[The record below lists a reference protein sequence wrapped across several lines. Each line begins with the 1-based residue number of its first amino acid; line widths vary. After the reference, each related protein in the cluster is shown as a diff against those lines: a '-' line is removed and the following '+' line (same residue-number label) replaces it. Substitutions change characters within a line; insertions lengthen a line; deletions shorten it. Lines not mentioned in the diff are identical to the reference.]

1 MTTQDIIDIYNRTIL
16 KDSGNRLI
24 LHKVKILSP
33 CIKSFVTYTWNV
45 YMCNNNKKKIQYT
58 IEKSFREVTEN
69 EVINN
74 NETMA
79 SLLLEYLFCSIKN
92 NNNEYNNTNK

>member
-1 MTTQDIIDIYNRTIL
+1 MTTQDIIDIYNRTVL

-33 CIKSFVTYTWNV
+33 CIKSFITYTWNI
-45 YMCNNNKKKIQYT
+45 YICNDNKKKIQYT

-74 NETMA
+74 NETMT
-79 SLLLEYLFCSIKN
+79 SLLLEHLFCSIKN
-92 NNNEYNNTNK
+92 NNYEYNNTNK